1 VRRRLRFSRSKYH
14 TCGPRKRA
22 SQSDSSALTPFR
34 LRFYTPPTPR
44 NILPKTINQ
53 EPSPGV
59 NPADVPKGR
68 LLALDLG
75 GKRVGVAV
83 SDELQITVR
92 PLKPLRRTNWK
103 QLLRSVSD
111 ALESFDAQALVIGLP
126 LRLDGSEGEAAREA
140 RRLARNFQL
149 SLSMPVYLHDE
160 KLTTRAA
167 DESLRDEGLDD
178 STRRER
184 LDSTAAAI
192 ILSDF
197 IASLE
202 PLNAHEHNS
211 TEI

>member
-1 VRRRLRFSRSKYH
+1 MRPKEA
-14 TCGPRKRA
+14 RKPEGLFG
-22 SQSDSSALTPFR
+22 LTPFR

-44 NILPKTINQ
+44 NILPKTINP
-53 EPSPGV
+53 EPSLGP

-75 GKRVGVAV
+75 GKRVGVAI

-92 PLKPLRRTNWK
+92 PLTPLRRTNWK
-103 QLLRSVSD
+103 QLLRDVSD
-111 ALESFDAQALVIGLP
+111 ALNRLDAQALVIGLP
-126 LRLDGSEGEAAREA
+126 LRLDGSEGEAALEA

-149 SLSMPVYLHDE
+149 SLQVPVYLHDE

-197 IASLE
+197 IAGLE
-202 PLNAHEHNS
+202 RVNAHEQNS
-211 TEI
+211 AEI

>member
-1 VRRRLRFSRSKYH
+1 
-14 TCGPRKRA
+14 
-22 SQSDSSALTPFR
+22 LTPFR

-53 EPSPGV
+53 EPGSGI
-59 NPADVPKGR
+59 NPANAPKGR

-75 GKRVGVAV
+75 AKRVGVAV

-92 PLKPLRRTNWK
+92 PLAHLRRTNWK
-103 QLLRSVSD
+103 QLLRNVSD
-111 ALESFDAQALVIGLP
+111 ALNRLDAQALVIGLP
-126 LRLDGSEGEAAREA
+126 LKLDGSEGEAAREA

-149 SLSMPVYLHDE
+149 SLSVPVYLHDE

-167 DESLRDEGLDD
+167 DESLRDEGLNDAR
-178 STRRER
+178 RRER

-197 IASLE
+197 IANLE
-202 PLNAHEHNS
+202 RVNTREHNS
-211 TEI
+211 AEI

>member
-1 VRRRLRFSRSKYH
+1 
-14 TCGPRKRA
+14 
-22 SQSDSSALTPFR
+22 LTPFR

-53 EPSPGV
+53 EPGPAI

-92 PLKPLRRTNWK
+92 PLALLRRTNWK
-103 QLLRSVSD
+103 QLLRDVSD
-111 ALESFDAQALVIGLP
+111 ALNRLDAQALVIGLP
-126 LRLDGSEGEAAREA
+126 LRLDGSEGEAAAEA

-149 SLSMPVYLHDE
+149 SLRVPVYLHDE

-178 STRRER
+178 STRRDR

-202 PLNAHEHNS
+202 AIKARKPDS